1 MQDANKKV
9 IETRVVKYFWSHALW
24 LYEKYDDNTES
35 WGRLNST
42 SWVELGF
49 PGAEIVSLL
58 PKTEIYKKSENPDIY
73 AKDIT
78 GIEHKLTF
86 KEWHDM
92 GKPEPK
98 LVS

>member
-1 MQDANKKV
+1 MEAENKKV
-9 IETRVVKYFWSHALW
+9 IETKIVKYFWSHALW
-24 LYEKYDDNTES
+24 LYEKYDDDTEN
-35 WGRLNST
+35 WEQLNST
-42 SWVELGF
+42 SWAELGF
-49 PGAEIVSLL
+49 PEAEIVSIL
-58 PKTEIYKKSENPDIY
+58 PETEIYKKGKNPDIY

-98 LVS
+98 IFS